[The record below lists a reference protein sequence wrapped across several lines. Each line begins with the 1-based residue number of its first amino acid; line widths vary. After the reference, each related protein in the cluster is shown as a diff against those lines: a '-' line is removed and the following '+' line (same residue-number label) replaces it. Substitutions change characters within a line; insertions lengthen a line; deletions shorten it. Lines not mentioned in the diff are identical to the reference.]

1 MSNVDAVMSSSDVKM
16 QSATKIMIQLFDD
29 LWENR

>member
-1 MSNVDAVMSSSDVKM
+1 MSTPDVEM

-29 LWENR
+29 LWENRQQW